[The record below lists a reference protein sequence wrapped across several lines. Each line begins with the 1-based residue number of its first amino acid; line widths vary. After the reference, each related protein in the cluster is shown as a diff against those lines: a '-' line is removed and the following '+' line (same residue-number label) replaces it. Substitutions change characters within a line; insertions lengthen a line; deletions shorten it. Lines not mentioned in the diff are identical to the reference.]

1 MAYEVLARKWRPQLF
16 TDVVGQDH
24 VTQTLKNAIETDRV
38 AHAYLFVGP
47 RGTGKTSTARILA
60 KALNCQKGPTPVP
73 CGVCDSCREIM
84 AGNCLDVLEFD
95 AASNTGVDYIRDLR
109 DTVSYAPARGP
120 FKIYI
125 IDEVHM
131 LSPGAFNALLKT
143 LEEPPRHVKFVFA
156 TTEPQK
162 VPATIISRCQRFD
175 LRRISARDI
184 VQRLAEIA
192 QAEQVDI
199 DADALLAIARGAE
212 GGLRDAES
220 ALDQLIAFRGK
231 KIQESD
237 VLSVF
242 GLVARRTLESLAEA
256 VLKGEALQ
264 ALRIVAELDRAGK
277 DIQRLV
283 QELIEHFRNILICSY
298 AGENITGLDITETQ
312 LDTLYA
318 QAKLTDPA
326 RILRIVEVLTETD
339 GRLRYTLSKRTLFE
353 MALVRCSRAAVVVTL
368 EQILEQLQSLQRGG
382 PGPAMMVTE
391 AKASFAPA
399 AASQPPARAP
409 IRDEP
414 AKAVAASRAAPTV
427 DDSDPIVKLSR
438 NWHEIVEKVGH
449 VASLAKTYLLDAK
462 PLRLVGNHVTIGFDP
477 EFAASKDKI
486 NQIPRGPRAVQRA
499 ISDTLQR
506 EVTVDFMVLD
516 AKSTLP
522 GDFKMQSVTESPST
536 EADAPPAAP
545 LPPEPPKTGAA
556 KNRQEWVNNPLVR
569 KTLEMF
575 NGGIVD
581 IRE

>member
-1 MAYEVLARKWRPQLF
+1 MAYEVLARKWRPQQF
-16 TDVVGQDH
+16 TDVVGQGH

-60 KALNCQKGPTPVP
+60 KALNCQKGPTPKP
-73 CGVCDSCREIM
+73 CDQCDSCREIM

-131 LSPGAFNALLKT
+131 LSIGAFNALLKT
-143 LEEPPRHVKFVFA
+143 LEEPPKHVKFIFA

-162 VPATIISRCQRFD
+162 VPATILSRCQRFD

-184 VQRLAEIA
+184 VGRLAEIA
-192 QAEQVDI
+192 KAEKIDI
-199 DADALLAIARGAE
+199 DDDALLAIARGAE

-220 ALDQLIAFRGK
+220 AMDQLIAFRGK

-242 GLVARRTLESLAEA
+242 GLVARRTLENLADA
-256 VLKGEALQ
+256 VLKGDALQ
-264 ALRIVAELDRAGK
+264 ALRIVAELDQAGK

-298 AGENITGLDITETQ
+298 AGENTSGLDITETQ
-312 LDTLYA
+312 LDVLRA
-318 QAKLTDPA
+318 QAKMTDPA

-368 EQILEQLQSLQRGG
+368 EQILEQLQNLQKGN
-382 PGPAMMVTE
+382 PGPAVVSE
-391 AKASFAPA
+391 ARSAFTTQAAKPAPTP
-399 AASQPPARAP
+399 QKQ
-409 IRDEP
+409 EP
-414 AKAVAASRAAPTV
+414 AQVSAAVPTE
-427 DDSDPIVKLSR
+427 DESSSDPIAHLSR
-438 NWHEIVEKVGH
+438 HWHEIVEKVGH
-449 VASLAKTYLLDAK
+449 VATLAKTYLLDAK
-462 PLRLVGNHVTIGFDP
+462 PVRLVGNHLTIGFDP

-486 NQIPRGPRAVQRA
+486 NQVPRGPRAVQRA
-499 ISDTLQR
+499 VSDFLKK
-506 EVTVDFMVLD
+506 ELTVDFIILD

-522 GDFKMQSVTESPST
+522 GDFKIRN
-536 EADAPPAAP
+536 EADAESNPSKDSAPPT
-545 LPPEPPKTGAA
+545 EHPKSNGP
-556 KNRQEWVNNPLVR
+556 KSRQEWINNPIVR